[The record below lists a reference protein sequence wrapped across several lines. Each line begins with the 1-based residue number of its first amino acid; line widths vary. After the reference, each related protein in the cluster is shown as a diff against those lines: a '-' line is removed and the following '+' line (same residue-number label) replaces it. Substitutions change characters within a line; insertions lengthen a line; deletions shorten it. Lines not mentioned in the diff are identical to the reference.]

1 MGSSLDALNAPS
13 SLTNRRPA
21 AATLPTF
28 ELPAPPAFPMLNPH
42 KYPSY
47 SHTIQHPSTA
57 AVSVGNL
64 LTPPSNSASDTS
76 AASSAIPTG
85 STPNSGPAPVLP
97 YTPTFFN
104 QATTPGFHTGLTPQW
119 NPNPLMSSR
128 NMFSPPTQPLYR
140 PHTAS
145 PTAGEAS
152 SLPPPPYEISA
163 ASAYGMQMG
172 MASPPGASLA
182 SQPMLSNP
190 MVPIRP
196 PSQPTHTTLAE
207 VLPSKPAS
215 APSLYTNLPPAN
227 TPASAHSYHGSTPVS
242 QSPYSA
248 PPQRQSPPIP
258 SSAVPSNNFIRP
270 PYPSYSLPAMPGPA
284 MTNLHSPGSQMAM
297 VGQHNG
303 MLPMTFNSG
312 YAAHPHAGIY
322 GQQRTQSPAQAAQND
337 RPFRC
342 DSCPQSF
349 HRNHDLKRHKRIH
362 LAVKP
367 FPCPYCDKSFSRKDA
382 LKVCRPLPVSKALL
396 TSSQR
401 HKLVKGCG
409 SKADAAAR
417 DEASKSDSGSSDH
430 VDDGSGAMGH

>member
-28 ELPAPPAFPMLNPH
+28 ELPAPPAFPMLH
-42 KYPSY
+42 HQQKYPSY
-47 SHTIQHPSTA
+47 SHTIQHPTSA

-64 LTPPSNSASDTS
+64 LTPPSNSTSDSS
-76 AASSAIPTG
+76 AASSAIHTG
-85 STPNSGPAPVLP
+85 TAHNGGPAPVLP

-104 QATTPGFHTGLTPQW
+104 QVTTPGFHTGLTPQW
-119 NPNPLMSSR
+119 NPNSLMSSR
-128 NMFSPPTQPLYR
+128 NMFSPPAQPLYR

-145 PTAGEAS
+145 PTAAEAS
-152 SLPPPPYEISA
+152 TLPPPPYEINA
-163 ASAYGMQMG
+163 ASAYGMPMN
-172 MASPPGASLA
+172 MNSPHGASLA

-190 MVPIRP
+190 MGPIRP
-196 PSQPTHTTLAE
+196 PSQPAHASLAE
-207 VLPSKPAS
+207 AVPSKPAS
-215 APSLYTNLPPAN
+215 APSLYTNLSPGHGSL
-227 TPASAHSYHGSTPVS
+227 SAHSYHGSAPVS

-248 PPQRQSPPIP
+248 SGPPNRHSPPMA
-258 SSAVPSNNFIRP
+258 SSGVPSNSFIRP

-284 MTNLHSPGSQMAM
+284 MSNLHSPGSQMAM
-297 VGQHNG
+297 VGHHSG
-303 MLPMTFNSG
+303 MLPMSFNSG
-312 YAAHPHAGIY
+312 YAAHPHQGLY

-382 LKVCRPLPVSKALL
+382 LKVRC
-396 TSSQR
+396 
-401 HKLVKGCG
+401 
-409 SKADAAAR
+409 
-417 DEASKSDSGSSDH
+417 
-430 VDDGSGAMGH
+430 